1 MKATIGIAGFL
12 LAAGSVGGIE
22 YDTISLTQGL
32 MQSLFGVGLFY
43 LGTRGW
49 KNDRNN
55 ANTGTK
61 NTHND
66 DEG

>member
-12 LAAGSVGGIE
+12 LAVGSVGGIE

-43 LGTRGW
+43 LGTRG
-49 KNDRNN
+49 
-55 ANTGTK
+55 
-61 NTHND
+61 
-66 DEG
+66 